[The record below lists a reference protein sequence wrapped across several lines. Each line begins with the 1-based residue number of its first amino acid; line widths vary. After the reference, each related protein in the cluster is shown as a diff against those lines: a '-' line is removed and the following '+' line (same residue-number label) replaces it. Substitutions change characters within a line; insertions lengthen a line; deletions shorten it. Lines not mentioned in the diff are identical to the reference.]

1 MDLIYYAVLT
11 LAWAVGGFL
20 SGITSMGCALIALP
34 ILNMVMSPEQ
44 AGLNSCVCAGVIAA
58 VLVML
63 HHRGILFREL
73 LLLLG
78 ASLPGSVFGVLLFEC
93 VSAAWLNMAL
103 GVVLACFVI
112 WQTIGANTA
121 FRLRNY
127 GAWVL
132 PAGFLGGLVNA
143 MTAAPGAVM
152 GIYTTLRTWSKDN
165 ILSMQSAFFAF
176 SALLTVMIQWNRG
189 LYSQPVLF
197 DIACSLPGAGLGI
210 LASIPAQKYIDQQRC
225 RKLLLILLALSAVML
240 FGKGA
245 SVQFFS

>member
-1 MDLIYYAVLT
+1 MLRSDAPSSARTKTGPSAVKNAAPRRKRQESTRARTAAVSTLLFLRETDMDLIYYTVLT

-44 AGLNSCVCAGVIAA
+44 AVLNSCVCAGVIAA

-103 GVVLACFVI
+103 GVVLWGI
-112 WQTIGANTA
+112 TA
-121 FRLRNY
+121 FLGNLRQV
-127 GAWVL
+127 A
-132 PAGFLGGLVNA
+132 
-143 MTAAPGAVM
+143 
-152 GIYTTLRTWSKDN
+152 
-165 ILSMQSAFFAF
+165 
-176 SALLTVMIQWNRG
+176 
-189 LYSQPVLF
+189 
-197 DIACSLPGAGLGI
+197 
-210 LASIPAQKYIDQQRC
+210 
-225 RKLLLILLALSAVML
+225 
-240 FGKGA
+240 
-245 SVQFFS
+245 